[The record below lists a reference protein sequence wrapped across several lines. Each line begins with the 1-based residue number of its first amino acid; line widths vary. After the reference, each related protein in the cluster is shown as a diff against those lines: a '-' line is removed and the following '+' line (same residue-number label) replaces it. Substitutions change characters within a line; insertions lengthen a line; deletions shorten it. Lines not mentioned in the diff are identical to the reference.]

1 MKYIKSLF
9 EATLDDNKRN
19 INYALS
25 RDGKTEVKE
34 DDVEVTTK
42 LQLFYTEELPNL
54 EEKVINIRPASLK
67 ILTFSDVLKIND
79 IKDPKSE
86 LFIYKTTSLKFP
98 FAVAKKGIKTVMIKQ
113 LDRKGASARGDYFRE
128 TVFVILFTFK
138 LWEDYGIAIECYNHD
153 GRVPI
158 EFGQGIDGYRKA
170 TIGKYRNDI
179 KQKFEKYEEDNV
191 NIVEGM
197 LKQCQS
203 IIDVYKDSI
212 SDLSGIYKNSSK
224 YSVNTFFLNTLKEE
238 KEKIS
243 KGISSFTSLP
253 DRINIAKWNP
263 SDCWLVFKGYEWTC
277 RDLST
282 NSVEKRFKRLGV
294 TSLQELN
301 DFLGESIKN
310 ATGVVGVSLKQQTK
324 RQSGFFPVNTDTAS
338 KFVHMYNKYKASPN
352 TTGTKIYY
360 DYALL
365 GQLIEDG
372 AEEKVEPQIKGAGEI
387 DVRTF
392 VTGLE
397 QAISLEVK
405 GSSKA
410 EHMSGKAGALIK
422 FELNKNFTIQI
433 TGKDVSINPYTILTY
448 IRKSKD
454 LENLK
459 EYMDQN
465 YEFTKAELKTI
476 FYNDLTKE
484 KDSAINSRLQA
495 IFFTDFVER
504 LPEDDRNH
512 IVSSIIRFAK
522 SESDWSA
529 PHTIVK

>member
-243 KGISSFTSLP
+243 KVCI
-253 DRINIAKWNP
+253 INTKQVLIQLELRFIMTML
-263 SDCWLVFKGYEWTC
+263 CLV
-277 RDLST
+277 
-282 NSVEKRFKRLGV
+282 N
-294 TSLQELN
+294 
-301 DFLGESIKN
+301 
-310 ATGVVGVSLKQQTK
+310 
-324 RQSGFFPVNTDTAS
+324 
-338 KFVHMYNKYKASPN
+338 
-352 TTGTKIYY
+352 
-360 DYALL
+360 
-365 GQLIEDG
+365 
-372 AEEKVEPQIKGAGEI
+372 
-387 DVRTF
+387 
-392 VTGLE
+392 
-397 QAISLEVK
+397 
-405 GSSKA
+405 
-410 EHMSGKAGALIK
+410 
-422 FELNKNFTIQI
+422 
-433 TGKDVSINPYTILTY
+433 
-448 IRKSKD
+448 
-454 LENLK
+454 
-459 EYMDQN
+459 
-465 YEFTKAELKTI
+465 
-476 FYNDLTKE
+476 
-484 KDSAINSRLQA
+484 
-495 IFFTDFVER
+495 
-504 LPEDDRNH
+504 
-512 IVSSIIRFAK
+512 
-522 SESDWSA
+522 
-529 PHTIVK
+529 